1 MRLQIGLINVA
12 KQLQLGLF
20 VFTRNIRE
28 KKMRRSIR
36 KNFISITMILV
47 IIVCLFSDIV
57 FRPGEAY
64 GYTEKTGVVD
74 VDEGSSLNM
83 RDGVGTSGTKVI
95 KQLEDGA
102 VVTIIDE
109 ARASDG
115 ALWYK
120 IVYGGVTG
128 YAISTF
134 ITNVQDK
141 IEYKEDAD
149 FEAYL
154 NAQGF
159 PESYK
164 NALRQLHAKY
174 PKWVFVADHLN
185 YTWDTALANQS
196 VTSRSL
202 IGKNEK
208 SSWKSLETNS
218 YNWDTGTWYTFDGGA
233 WCAASKELVA
243 YYMDPRNFLNETNI
257 WMFEQ
262 LSYQSAFQTKEN
274 LEKILKGTFMET
286 GKNTVKND
294 ETGATESYASIIM
307 KAASKSGVNPYHLAS
322 SMIIELGGTNPSSI
336 ISGTVSGY
344 EGYYN
349 YYNWKAYAAN
359 GKTAVENGLIFAKG
373 TDAKALRPWNTRYKA
388 IVGGAI
394 MVGTDYIN
402 VGQDTLYYKK
412 FDYVGTPYTHQYM
425 THIRAPEL
433 ESAKTAKAYS
443 QELKSGSPIV
453 FKIPVFKNM
462 PESAAAMPTGDGNPN
477 NCLASLSINNYSL
490 TPTFSK
496 FTTSYSLIVD
506 KSVTSV
512 NINASAIVSSTKVTG
527 TGKYDLKEGSNTIKV
542 VATAQNGSARTYT
555 ITIVRQD
562 KPAGGGTTN
571 PGGSGGTVNP
581 SFTINT
587 TLNKNSNNTITG
599 ITPGASV
606 ADVAATVTVS
616 GGSFD
621 ILDANKKVKKDG
633 KICTGDMIAVKDAS
647 GNYVSYYPT
656 VVYGDVNGD
665 GEVTIKDLLILRK
678 YILGTASL
686 NGAYL
691 QAGNANKDEN
701 GVTIKDILVLRKQ
714 LLGTGKIDQK

>member
-1 MRLQIGLINVA
+1 
-12 KQLQLGLF
+12 
-20 VFTRNIRE
+20 
-28 KKMRRSIR
+28 
-36 KNFISITMILV
+36 
-47 IIVCLFSDIV
+47 
-57 FRPGEAY
+57 
-64 GYTEKTGVVD
+64 
-74 VDEGSSLNM
+74 
-83 RDGVGTSGTKVI
+83 
-95 KQLEDGA
+95 
-102 VVTIIDE
+102 
-109 ARASDG
+109 
-115 ALWYK
+115 
-120 IVYGGVTG
+120 
-128 YAISTF
+128 
-134 ITNVQDK
+134 
-141 IEYKEDAD
+141 
-149 FEAYL
+149 
-154 NAQGF
+154 
-159 PESYK
+159 
-164 NALRQLHAKY
+164 
-174 PKWVFVADHLN
+174 
-185 YTWDTALANQS
+185 
-196 VTSRSL
+196 
-202 IGKNEK
+202 
-208 SSWKSLETNS
+208 
-218 YNWDTGTWYTFDGGA
+218 
-233 WCAASKELVA
+233 
-243 YYMDPRNFLNETNI
+243 
-257 WMFEQ
+257 
-262 LSYQSAFQTKEN
+262 
-274 LEKILKGTFMET
+274 
-286 GKNTVKND
+286 
-294 ETGATESYASIIM
+294 
-307 KAASKSGVNPYHLAS
+307 
-322 SMIIELGGTNPSSI
+322 
-336 ISGTVSGY
+336 
-344 EGYYN
+344 
-349 YYNWKAYAAN
+349 
-359 GKTAVENGLIFAKG
+359 
-373 TDAKALRPWNTRYKA
+373 
-388 IVGGAI
+388 

-686 NGAYL
+686 NDSYL